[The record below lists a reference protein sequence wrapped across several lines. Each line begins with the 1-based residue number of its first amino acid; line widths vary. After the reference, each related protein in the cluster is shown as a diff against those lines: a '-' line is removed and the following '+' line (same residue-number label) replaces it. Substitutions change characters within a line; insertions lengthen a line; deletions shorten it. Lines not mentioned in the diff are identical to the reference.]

1 MAAQSHYCGK
11 SRVIMLTT
19 DKKISLI
26 DTSFSDDIY
35 MVKLLSRYMN
45 YRVKDIS
52 LSSEGRKKIEWA
64 EAHMP
69 VLVSMRNKY
78 EKTKPL
84 KGIKIAG
91 CLHVT
96 KETGVLMRTLKM
108 AGAEL
113 SWCGCNPLS
122 TQDDVAASL
131 ATDEGISVFARRG
144 VSTKEYYDD
153 IHSAMDINPHITI
166 DDGAD
171 LTIEMHKENNGS
183 RSRVYGGTEETTTG
197 VIRLRAL
204 QKSGKLIYPIIAVND
219 AETKHDFDN
228 VYGTGQSALDGIVR
242 ATNILISG
250 KNVVVAGYG
259 HVGKGIARNASG
271 MGANVIVT
279 EVDPIAALKAKL
291 DGFSVAPMR
300 SASDK
305 GDVFITTTGCKD
317 VIIEEHISKM
327 KDGAILAN
335 AGHFNV
341 EISITALESQCVNKK
356 QMNKDTTQYT
366 LKSGNRV
373 YLIGEGRLV
382 NLAAAEGHPSEV
394 MDMSF
399 ANQFLSVLRLAES
412 KGTMKPMVYN
422 IDKSQDQEIA
432 LAKLESMYISID
444 KLTEE
449 QKIYLEGF
457 SEGT

>member
-1 MAAQSHYCGK
+1 ME
-11 SRVIMLTT
+11 
-19 DKKISLI
+19 
-26 DTSFSDDIY
+26 F
-35 MVKLLSRYMN
+35 
-45 YRVKDIS
+45 RVKNLS
-52 LSSEGRKKIEWA
+52 LALQGKNRIDWA

-69 VLVSMRNKY
+69 VLVALRQKH

-84 KGIKIAG
+84 RGIRVAG

-96 KETGVLMRTLKM
+96 KETGVLVRTLKA

-131 ATDEGISVFARRG
+131 AENEKIAVFASRG
-144 VSTKEYYDD
+144 VTTKEYYED
-153 IHSAMDINPHITI
+153 IHSSMQIDPHITI

-171 LTIEMHKENNGS
+171 LTLEMHKVKPKS
-183 RSRVYGGTEETTTG
+183 IRGGTEETTTG
-197 VIRLRAL
+197 VIRLRAM
-204 QKSGKLIYPIIAVND
+204 QKAGKLIYPIIAVND

-228 VYGTGQSALDGIVR
+228 VYGTGQSALDGIIR
-242 ATNILISG
+242 ATNILVSG
-250 KNVVVAGYG
+250 KIVVVAGYG
-259 HVGKGIARNASG
+259 HVGKGIARRASG
-271 MGANVIVT
+271 LGANIIVT

-291 DGFSVAPMR
+291 DGFSVAKMNK
-300 SASDK
+300 AAEL

-317 VIIEEHISKM
+317 VIVERDIGKM

-341 EISITALESQCVNKK
+341 EISVQGIEDQTVQKK
-356 QMNKDTTQYT
+356 VINENTMQYL
-366 LKSGNRV
+366 LKNGKRV
-373 YLIGEGRLV
+373 YLLGEGRLV

-399 ANQFLSVLRLAES
+399 ANQFLAVLKLVEQ
-412 KGTMKPMVYN
+412 GQMMKPMVYN
-422 IDKSQDQEIA
+422 IDKTQDQEIA
-432 LAKLESMYISID
+432 HAKLHSMGID
-444 KLTEE
+444 IDTLTPE
-449 QKIYLEGF
+449 QKAYLEGF

>member
-1 MAAQSHYCGK
+1 MDY
-11 SRVIMLTT
+11 RVNNISFAEEGI
-19 DKKISLI
+19 KKI
-26 DTSFSDDIY
+26 D
-35 MVKLLSRYMN
+35 
-45 YRVKDIS
+45 
-52 LSSEGRKKIEWA
+52 WA

-69 VLVSMRNKY
+69 VLTALRRKY
-78 EKTKPL
+78 QKIRPL
-84 KGIKIAG
+84 EGVRVAG

-96 KETGVLMRTLKM
+96 KETGVLVRTLKT
-108 AGAEL
+108 AGAEI

-131 ATDEGISVFARRG
+131 VKDENVSVFASRG
-144 VSTKEYYDD
+144 VSTKQYYDD
-153 IHSAMDINPHITI
+153 IHSVIKFGPNVTV

-171 LTIEMHKENNGS
+171 LIVEMHKNIS
-183 RSRVYGGTEETTTG
+183 KSKPIIYGGTEETTTG
-197 VIRLRAL
+197 VIRLRAM
-204 QKSGKLIYPIIAVND
+204 QKSSKLLYPIIAVND

-228 VYGTGQSALDGIVR
+228 IYGTGQSAIDGIIR
-242 ATNILISG
+242 ATNILFSG

-271 MGANVIVT
+271 IGANVTIT

-291 DGFSVAPMR
+291 DGYSVAPMIK
-300 SASDK
+300 AAEF
-305 GDVFITTTGCKD
+305 GEVFITTTGCKD
-317 VIIEEHISKM
+317 VITEKDIGRM

-341 EISITALESQCVNKK
+341 EISISALDDQSTDKRQI
-356 QMNKDTTQYT
+356 NKDTVQYN
-366 LKSGNRV
+366 LRNGNRV

-399 ANQFLSVLRLAES
+399 ANQFLSVIRLVQSA
-412 KGTMKPMVYN
+412 GNLKPLVYN
-422 IDKSQDQEIA
+422 IDRSQDQEIA
-432 LAKLESMYISID
+432 MAKLEAMSIEID
-444 KLTEE
+444 RLSPE
-449 QKIYLEGF
+449 QKTYLEGF

>member
-1 MAAQSHYCGK
+1 M
-11 SRVIMLTT
+11 T
-19 DKKISLI
+19 
-26 DTSFSDDIY
+26 
-35 MVKLLSRYMN
+35 
-45 YRVKDIS
+45 YRVKDITLS
-52 LSSEGRKKIEWA
+52 LEGKKKIEWA

-69 VLVSMRNKY
+69 VLVALGQRY
-78 EKTKPL
+78 EKIKPL
-84 KGIKIAG
+84 TGVKISG

-96 KETGVLMRTLKM
+96 KETAVLIRSLKI

-131 ATDEGISVFARRG
+131 AADEGISIFARRG
-144 VSTKEYYDD
+144 VSTEEYYDD
-153 IHSAMDINPHITI
+153 IHSAMDLNPNITI

-171 LTIEMHKENNGS
+171 LTIEMHKKNNGS
-183 RSRVYGGTEETTTG
+183 LATVYGGTEETTTG

-204 QKSGKLIYPIIAVND
+204 QKCGKLIYPIIAVND

-228 VYGTGQSALDGIVR
+228 VYGTGQSALDGIIR
-242 ATNILISG
+242 ATNVLLSG
-250 KNVVVAGYG
+250 KNFVVAGYG
-259 HVGKGIARNASG
+259 HVGKGVARRASG

-291 DGFSVAPMR
+291 DGFSVAPMQYA
-300 SASDK
+300 SAK
-305 GDVFITTTGCKD
+305 GDIFITTTGCKD

-341 EISITALESQCVNKK
+341 EISVTALEGESVNKK
-356 QMNKDTTQYT
+356 QMNENITQYT
-366 LKSGNRV
+366 LKSGRRI
-373 YLIGEGRLV
+373 YLIAEGRLV

-399 ANQFLSVLRLAES
+399 ANQFLSVIRLAES
-412 KGTMKPMVYN
+412 KGSMKPLVYN
-422 IDKSQDQEIA
+422 IEKSQDQEIA
-432 LAKLESMYISID
+432 LAKLESMDISID

>member
-1 MAAQSHYCGK
+1 MKFRIKDPTLAKEGK
-11 SRVIMLTT
+11 NR
-19 DKKISLI
+19 
-26 DTSFSDDIY
+26 
-35 MVKLLSRYMN
+35 
-45 YRVKDIS
+45 
-52 LSSEGRKKIEWA
+52 IEWA

-69 VLVSMRNKY
+69 VLVALHEKY

-84 KGIKIAG
+84 KGIRIAG

-96 KETGVLMRTLKM
+96 KETGVLVRTLKA

-131 ATDEGISVFARRG
+131 AQDEGISIFASRG
-144 VSTKEYYDD
+144 VTQQEYYDD
-153 IHSAMDINPHITI
+153 IHSAMKIEPHVTI

-171 LTIEMHKENNGS
+171 LTVEMHKENFNS
-183 RSRVYGGTEETTTG
+183 IRGGTEETTTG
-197 VIRLRAL
+197 VIRLRAME
-204 QKSGKLIYPIIAVND
+204 KAGKLMYPIIAVND

-228 VYGTGQSALDGIVR
+228 IYGTGQSALDGIIR

-259 HVGKGIARNASG
+259 HVGKGISRRAAG
-271 MGANVIVT
+271 LGANVIVT
-279 EVDPIAALKAKL
+279 EVDPIAALKAKM
-291 DGFSVAPMR
+291 DGYAVTKMEKA
-300 SASDK
+300 AEI

-317 VIIEEHISKM
+317 VIIDKDIAKM

-341 EISITALESQCVNKK
+341 EISIPAIERQAEHQKK
-356 QMNKDTTQYT
+356 ISENIMQYM
-366 LKSGNRV
+366 LKNGNRI
-373 YLIGEGRLV
+373 YLLGEGRLV

-399 ANQFLSVLRLAES
+399 ANQFLSVIKLAQQ
-412 KGTMKPMVYN
+412 GHMMKPLVYN
-422 IDKSQDQEIA
+422 IDRSQDQEIA
-432 LAKLESMYISID
+432 LAKLHSMSIEID
-444 KLTEE
+444 SLTPI
-449 QKIYLEGF
+449 QKTYLEGF
-457 SEGT
+457 NEGT